1 MRHVCRKIKTGVRN
15 LEENVMNKLP
25 MLVPLLIS
33 LSGAISSNVYASEQT
48 DLEPAFATAS
58 PHNIVREIDVTNMA
72 SEMEAERL
80 LTKQL
85 AAMEE
90 RLSADINNRF
100 NASFQLRY

>member
-1 MRHVCRKIKTGVRN
+1 
-15 LEENVMNKLP
+15 MNRLP

-48 DLEPAFATAS
+48 DLEPAFATAA
-58 PHNIVREIDVTNMA
+58 PHSIVREIDVTMA

-85 AAMEE
+85 ATMEE
-90 RLSADINNRF
+90 KLSADINNRF

>member
-1 MRHVCRKIKTGVRN
+1 
-15 LEENVMNKLP
+15 MNKLP

-48 DLEPAFATAS
+48 DLKPAFATAA
-58 PHNIVREIDVTNMA
+58 PHNIVRKIDVMNMS
-72 SEMEAERL
+72 SEMNTERL
-80 LTKQL
+80 LSKQI
-85 AAMEE
+85 ATMEE

>member
-1 MRHVCRKIKTGVRN
+1 
-15 LEENVMNKLP
+15 MNKLP
-25 MLVPLLIS
+25 LLVPLLIS

-48 DLEPAFATAS
+48 PLEPAFAIAVQ
-58 PHNIVREIDVTNMA
+58 HNIAEEIDARNMA

-85 AAMEE
+85 VAMEE

-100 NASFQLRY
+100 NAFSQLR

>member
-1 MRHVCRKIKTGVRN
+1 
-15 LEENVMNKLP
+15 MNKLP

-48 DLEPAFATAS
+48 DLEPAFAAAA
-58 PHNIVREIDVTNMA
+58 PHSIVREIDVTMA

-85 AAMEE
+85 ATMEE